1 MTPTSALALGMLP
14 AMTTTTTTTTDPAA
28 VAGAAIGGI
37 LSLVIALLIT
47 GFALRGMFKK
57 AGEPGWAAFVPLYNI
72 IVLLRISG
80 LSPWL
85 VLLAFIP
92 VLQIVLAVLLAI
104 NVAKVF
110 GKGAGT
116 AVLIFFFA
124 VIMYFVLSYGSARY
138 LGREAARYPLGQAPQ
153 QGPGAAGS
161 YKADQYQS

>member
-1 MTPTSALALGMLP
+1 MLP
-14 AMTTTTTTTTDPAA
+14 AMTTTTTTTDPAA
-28 VAGAAIGGI
+28 AAAAAIGGLI
-37 LSLVIALLIT
+37 GLVIGIVIT
-47 GFALRGMFKK
+47 GLALMGMFKK
-57 AGEPGWAAFVPLYNI
+57 AGEPAWAAFVPLYNI

-92 VLQIVLAVLLAI
+92 VVNIVLVVLLAI

-116 AVLIFFFA
+116 AVLIFFFS
-124 VIMYFVLSYGSARY
+124 VIMYFVLSYGPARY

-153 QGPGAAGS
+153 QGPGAADP
-161 YKADQYQS
+161 YRTNQYQP

>member
-1 MTPTSALALGMLP
+1 MTATSALALGMLP
-14 AMTTTTTTTTDPAA
+14 AMTTTTTTDPAYA
-28 VAGAAIGGI
+28 AGAAIGG
-37 LSLVIALLIT
+37 LLGLVIALLIT

-85 VLLAFIP
+85 VLLSFIP
-92 VLQIVLAVLLAI
+92 IANVVLFVLLAI
-104 NVAKVF
+104 NLAKVF

-116 AVLIFFFA
+116 AILIFFFA

-138 LGREAARYPLGQAPQ
+138 LGREAARHPLGQAPQ